1 MNTTVALAALA
12 LGAISLTLFVVSLRR
27 LLNRQSEVVVTML
40 QRYDDRLATFA
51 QSLNDALTSLP
62 GARCPEPLSGR

>member
-51 QSLNDALTSLP
+51 QA
-62 GARCPEPLSGR
+62 